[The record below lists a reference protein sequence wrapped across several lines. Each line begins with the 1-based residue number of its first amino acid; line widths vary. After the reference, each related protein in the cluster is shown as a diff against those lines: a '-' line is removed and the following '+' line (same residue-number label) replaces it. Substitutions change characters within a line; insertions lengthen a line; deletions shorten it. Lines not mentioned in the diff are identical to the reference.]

1 MAASQLRQATTDFA
15 QQLAGLA
22 TVIEVEEV
30 RRCVA
35 VGAATSFGQGMGTA
49 SANRRQRPAMLAL
62 ILSTQLLPVQA
73 GRGGWWGGRLS
84 QGSVGIDVEIA
95 IVRMLLAEVVARLRL
110 GLSSGENLL
119 QLLDEFLQILAGKF
133 PTEPKYQA
141 WYAAHGG
148 ESLGNLAG
156 SLTSG
161 LGKRDFTAFFS
172 RRQPHRRSFSLS
184 PAPPPRFTDQARL
197 TTPARG
203 RKQKCLLLPRI
214 QQNMGLMKESF

>member
-1 MAASQLRQATTDFA
+1 
-15 QQLAGLA
+15 
-22 TVIEVEEV
+22 
-30 RRCVA
+30 
-35 VGAATSFGQGMGTA
+35 
-49 SANRRQRPAMLAL
+49 MLAL

-84 QGSVGIDVEIA
+84 QGSAGIDVEIA

-148 ESLGNLAG
+148 ESLGNLAS

-172 RRQPHRRSFSLS
+172 RRQPHRRSFSLI
-184 PAPPPRFTDQARL
+184 PAQPPRLTDRARL
-197 TTPARG
+197 TTPAGG